1 MEQHIKEMISNF
13 ITNQEQRM
21 TKLEQENKLLK
32 DEILK
37 EKKHSEQLAIVYENK
52 LNDYKIAV
60 SKDLNEMSNSLE
72 AHLTHSSEL
81 LNELE
86 RLTTRLK

>member
-13 ITNQEQRM
+13 IMNQEARM
-21 TKLEQENKLLK
+21 KKLEEENQALSQELTETNELFSKATML
-32 DEILK
+32 
-37 EKKHSEQLAIVYENK
+37 YENK
-52 LNDYKIAV
+52 LNDFKMAV
-60 SKDLNEMSNSLE
+60 SKDLNEMSRSLE
-72 AHLTHSSEL
+72 AHLTHSTEL